1 MYQNNAVLN
10 PPVRGTGLQAP
21 LLAAAF
27 ALMAGIGAA
36 WWARDAVTAATWTVM
51 AIPVAGITLL
61 AELIA
66 AGSRRYG
73 MAMDRALR
81 CLLPL
86 SLALLAGLQTRVN
99 YGRVRVDWPEEAR
112 VWCAEVVSPY
122 RQYTGGGGAD
132 MTISAPGE
140 AGDGKVVRTYLR
152 GASLDSLRP
161 GDRLAFYAPVRLPSH
176 PMVSGE
182 FDYQNYLLTHGI
194 SGTAYADSG
203 AWVKLGT
210 VGEMNWRSRMLRLR
224 DRLTQHYA
232 QHWSGRQLGVISA
245 LTLGDKTLLDSD
257 TRDLFSDTGAS
268 HVLALSGLHLSI
280 LFGLLQS
287 LLLRRIRHRPA
298 YIGAQLVALA
308 ALWGF
313 VWLTGAPI
321 SLQRAA
327 WMFTL
332 LQVGLVLQRHSSAS
346 LNNLAF
352 AAVCLLIIDPYS
364 LFDVGFQLSF
374 AAVGGII
381 LGHRYVWPS
390 LPLPAPWEPF
400 SPPWRRIRPPY
411 ALPPRHPRLYEWRSA
426 VDRRLYAFL
435 TRDAYSFVT
444 VSLSAQLS
452 TLPLIL
458 YYFHRPAPYALLA
471 NVVAIPCANV
481 LLVGA
486 LCFFLLP
493 VPVLRDWVAEGL
505 GTVLNWMTR
514 GLEWVATLPG
524 AACQVEASA
533 LTLLLSPFAV
543 FFLYRALCGR
553 RRRVRLHAWYLV
565 TALCMAGVVSEGY
578 RLHTLRSAASL
589 NVYRVSGVTVAHFV
603 EGGRGAQAVIL
614 TPGGKL
620 DGGWKEVVE
629 KVYAAR
635 QSARTHLLTDTT
647 CRDGSLRRE
656 GDYFSFLNRSLYCL
670 QNPIASVATDAPLS
684 IDVLWVSR
692 GCYDAPTAVW
702 HVFLPRR
709 VVLDPT
715 LPRQLQVQWAEACAR
730 ADIPC
735 QRLSENRTFV
745 LPIE

>member
-10 PPVRGTGLQAP
+10 SPVRGTGLQAP
-21 LLAAAF
+21 LLVAAL
-27 ALMAGIGAA
+27 ALMVGIGVA
-36 WWARDAVTAATWTVM
+36 WWGRDAVSVAVWAVVT
-51 AIPVAGITLL
+51 IPVVSITLL
-61 AELIA
+61 FELITV
-66 AGSRRYG
+66 GSGHHGVRS
-73 MAMDRALR
+73 DRALR

-86 SLALLAGLQTRVN
+86 SLALLAGLLTLVN
-99 YGRVRVDWPEEAR
+99 YDRVRVSWPDEAQ
-112 VWCAEVVSPY
+112 VWRAEVVSPY

-132 MTISAPGE
+132 VRIIAPG
-140 AGDGKVVRTYLR
+140 APGDGRVVRTYVK

-161 GDRLAFYAPVRLPSH
+161 GDRLAFYAPVRLPTH
-176 PMVSGE
+176 PTVPGE

-194 SGTAYADSG
+194 SGTAYVDSAG
-203 AWVKLGT
+203 WVKLDP
-210 VGEMNWRSRMLRLR
+210 VPEMNWRSRMLRLR

-232 QHWSGRQLGVISA
+232 QYWSGRQLGVISA

-257 TRDLFSDTGAS
+257 TRDLFADTGTS

-287 LLLRRIRHRPA
+287 LLLRRIRHRPT
-298 YIGAQLVALA
+298 YIGAQVVALA

-332 LQVGLVLQRHSSAS
+332 LQAGLVLQRHSSAS

-352 AAVCLLIIDPYS
+352 AAVCLLIVDPYS

-381 LGHRYVWPS
+381 LGYRYVWPS

-400 SPPWRRIRPPY
+400 SPPWRKARPPY

-426 VDRRLYAFL
+426 MDRRLYAFL
-435 TRDAYSFVT
+435 VRDVYSFVT

-458 YYFHRPAPYALLA
+458 YYFHHLAPYALLA
-471 NVVAIPCANV
+471 NVVVIPCANV

-486 LCFFLLP
+486 LCFFVLP

-524 AACQVEASA
+524 ASCQVEVTT
-533 LTLLLSPFAV
+533 LTLLLSPFVV
-543 FFLYRALCGR
+543 FFFYRALCCQR
-553 RRRVRLHAWYLV
+553 RRERWRAWWVV
-565 TALCMAGVVSEGY
+565 TILCVAGVISEGY
-578 RLHTLRSAASL
+578 RLHTLRSGASL
-589 NVYRVSGVTVAHFV
+589 NIYRVSGVTVAHFV

-614 TPGGKL
+614 TPEGRL
-620 DGGWKEVVE
+620 EGGWEEVRE
-629 KVYAAR
+629 RVYAAR
-635 QSARTHLLTDTT
+635 HGVPTRMLTDTV
-647 CRDGSLRRE
+647 CSEGGLRRQ
-656 GDYFSFLNRSLYCL
+656 GDYFHFLNRRLYCL
-670 QNPIASVATDAPLS
+670 QGSVAGITPDVPLS

-692 GCYDAPTAVW
+692 GCYDAPATVW
-702 HVFLPRR
+702 RVCRPRQ

-715 LPRQLQVQWAEACAR
+715 LPRRLQAAWVEACAQ

-735 QRLSENRTFV
+735 QHLGENRTFV